1 MYFYRLTADAAC
13 ERDRIAFPDASHWAV
28 PGRGLRAPLD
38 RLNDNVRRGLGDN
51 ESWAGEAA
59 GRRAALCAR
68 DQAVS
73 EAQPLLAWAG
83 TARERARTRAAA
95 LA

>member
-51 ESWAGEAA
+51 ES
-59 GRRAALCAR
+59 LCLAI
-68 DQAVS
+68 DASMVDLSQLKFQHIGTNS
-73 EAQPLLAWAG
+73 MFLYMQP
-83 TARERARTRAAA
+83 RTKTQR
-95 LA
+95 